1 MYNGRDVDV
10 LITLKQHVLKQHV
23 PWKYSAFVNDNCS
36 SQEATIAWSI
46 FRVDGD
52 YIADPPSKFWVDCV
66 CAIY

>member
-1 MYNGRDVDV
+1 MYNERDVDV
-10 LITLKQHVLKQHV
+10 FITLKQRVLKSTSLESIL
-23 PWKYSAFVNDNCS
+23 PLSNDNSS

-46 FRVDGD
+46 FHVDGD